1 MVYNPIRDIWRYVD
15 NVRDTKKITYIICFS
30 ICKILSLHPI
40 RNVGKIK
47 DNMQDKLQELT
58 DRLYNEGLSKGK
70 QEGEEL
76 LQKARAEADGIVAQ
90 ARAEAE
96 RIVAQANKE
105 AEELKTKV
113 AADIKMAA
121 TQSISVT
128 KQEIEQMLVTKVA
141 AEGVKANM
149 TNADFVKEL
158 IVNVVKAFDSQNAS
172 PVALDL
178 ILPEALKAQVE
189 PFVQN
194 EIASQFKGEVTVDY
208 SKKMNGGFKVAPKD
222 GGYTLQ
228 FTDDEFTQLIANYLR
243 PATKKILF
251 G

>member
-1 MVYNPIRDIWRYVD
+1 
-15 NVRDTKKITYIICFS
+15 
-30 ICKILSLHPI
+30 
-40 RNVGKIK
+40 
-47 DNMQDKLQELT
+47 MQDKLQELT

-76 LQKARAEADGIVAQ
+76 LQKAHAEADNIVAQ
-90 ARAEAE
+90 AKAEAE
-96 RIVAQANKE
+96 RIIAKANKE

-113 AADIKMAA
+113 NADVKMAA
-121 TQSISVT
+121 TQSVAAT
-128 KQEIEQMLVTKVA
+128 KQEIEQMVVCKAA

-158 IVNVVKAFDSQNAS
+158 IANVVKAFNPQNAS
-172 PVALDL
+172 PMALDL
-178 ILPEALKAQVE
+178 IMPESMKAQLE

-194 EIASQFKGEVTVDY
+194 EIASQFKGEVKVDY
-208 SKKMNGGFKVAPKD
+208 SKKMNGGFKIAPRD
-222 GGYTLQ
+222 GGYVLQ
-228 FTDDEFTQLIANYLR
+228 FTDEEFTQLIANYLR

>member
-1 MVYNPIRDIWRYVD
+1 
-15 NVRDTKKITYIICFS
+15 
-30 ICKILSLHPI
+30 
-40 RNVGKIK
+40 
-47 DNMQDKLQELT
+47 MQDKLQELT

-76 LQKARAEADGIVAQ
+76 LQKAHAEADNLIAQ
-90 ARAEAE
+90 AKAEAE

-113 AADIKMAA
+113 TADIKMAA
-121 TQSISVT
+121 TQSIAVT
-128 KQEIEQMLVTKVA
+128 KQEIEKMVVTNTA
-141 AEGVKANM
+141 TEGVKANM
-149 TNADFVKEL
+149 GNAEFVKEL
-158 IVNVVKAFDSQNAS
+158 ITNVVKAFNPQNAS

-178 ILPEALKAQVE
+178 ILPESMKAQVE

-194 EIASQFKGEVTVDY
+194 EIANQFKGEVKVDY

-222 GGYTLQ
+222 GGYVLQ

>member
-1 MVYNPIRDIWRYVD
+1 
-15 NVRDTKKITYIICFS
+15 
-30 ICKILSLHPI
+30 
-40 RNVGKIK
+40 
-47 DNMQDKLQELT
+47 MQDKLQELT

-76 LQKARAEADGIVAQ
+76 LQKAHAEAEAIVAQ
-90 ARAEAE
+90 AHAEAE
-96 RIVAQANKE
+96 RIIAQANRE

-113 AADIKMAA
+113 TADVKMAA
-121 TQSISVT
+121 TQSIAVT
-128 KQEIEQMLVTKVA
+128 KQEIEQMVVTKA
-141 AEGVKANM
+141 AAQGVKANM
-149 TNADFVKEL
+149 TNAEFVKEL
-158 IVNVVKAFDSQNAS
+158 VISVVKAFNPQNAS

-178 ILPEALKAQVE
+178 ILPEALKAQME

-194 EIASQFKGEVTVDY
+194 EIAQQFQGEVKVEY
-208 SKKMNGGFKVAPKD
+208 SKKMNGGFKVAPRE
-222 GGYTLQ
+222 GGYVLQ